1 MYLDEDSE
9 DFFILLL
16 DSLDFFEADFEE
28 EEEESTLF
36 ESDFSEEHD
45 SEDSQLVDDLLPDSR
60 YKPHICRDK
69 FVKHEWTKKGAI
81 LELPNAMQKAE
92 NMLKCTKTY
101 RLNFR
106 TLKICEEAHDRNE
119 WEE

>member
-1 MYLDEDSE
+1 MNE
-9 DFFILLL
+9 
-16 DSLDFFEADFEE
+16 
-28 EEEESTLF
+28 
-36 ESDFSEEHD
+36 
-45 SEDSQLVDDLLPDSR
+45 P
-60 YKPHICRDK
+60 
-69 FVKHEWTKKGAI
+69 KKGAI
-81 LELPNAMQKAE
+81 LELPNAMQKVE